1 MKRGLNIGL
10 LGIDSQMASVLS
22 AVQSE
27 ATDSFNVSCHVS
39 PHEFE
44 TFQITP
50 PEHVYA
56 ESWEPLFDDSLTDVV
71 LVGAEHWTEQRADAV
86 RGLVQA
92 GRPLLLSHP
101 VYLSMLWAY
110 EIDMIRNDSGAS
122 LIPFIPERLHPCV
135 HRLAQQIGDTLT
147 HPESEA
153 SIESMTFERR
163 MPERSRELV
172 LSQLSRDLDLI
183 RFLMGDPQRISTLGG
198 TVESAWPTLAVG
210 LSVESQIP
218 IRWNVRGDTS
228 SSLQITLTQKTGTTQ
243 VYVPSASDSWE
254 WHQTNNEALEKYPS
268 FDRGQTMLD
277 AVRYTLSSDSNHG
290 ERTPLATWTDAARC
304 IEIADTVPRS
314 LMKGRS
320 IDLHQEEFS
329 EIGTFKGTMASLGCG
344 IVLAALFVLI
354 LASLIGGI
362 AREAR
367 WAFGEQIAS
376 MWPVIVLTALM
387 LFLGLQILP
396 LLVNGTD
403 KNGRSKTP
411 KSKHGP

>member
-44 TFQITP
+44 AFQITP

-135 HRLAQQIGDTLT
+135 HRLAQQISETLA

-153 SIESMTFERR
+153 SIESMTF
-163 MPERSRELV
+163 
-172 LSQLSRDLDLI
+172 
-183 RFLMGDPQRISTLGG
+183 
-198 TVESAWPTLAVG
+198 
-210 LSVESQIP
+210 
-218 IRWNVRGDTS
+218 
-228 SSLQITLTQKTGTTQ
+228 
-243 VYVPSASDSWE
+243 
-254 WHQTNNEALEKYPS
+254 
-268 FDRGQTMLD
+268 
-277 AVRYTLSSDSNHG
+277 
-290 ERTPLATWTDAARC
+290 
-304 IEIADTVPRS
+304 
-314 LMKGRS
+314 
-320 IDLHQEEFS
+320 
-329 EIGTFKGTMASLGCG
+329 
-344 IVLAALFVLI
+344 
-354 LASLIGGI
+354 
-362 AREAR
+362 
-367 WAFGEQIAS
+367 
-376 MWPVIVLTALM
+376 
-387 LFLGLQILP
+387 
-396 LLVNGTD
+396 
-403 KNGRSKTP
+403 
-411 KSKHGP
+411 